1 MEAVTTKRLNLFAG
15 RHNTELAD
23 EVAANLGIEV
33 TEAHL
38 SQFANGETHDSRPN
52 KPTVSGSRPTSSVI
66 CKTPSCLD
74 RSTRRDALSA

>member
-1 MEAVTTKRLNLFAG
+1 MSSAVEAVTTKRLHLFAG

-38 SQFANGETHDSRPN
+38 SQFANGETHCRFSESIRGADVFIMQSHGN
-52 KPTVSGSRPTSSVI
+52 
-66 CKTPSCLD
+66 LD
-74 RSTRRDALSA
+74 GRSLNDAVM